1 MPRVLLDA
9 SGAKSGKIHMNND
22 DGCNTNKKF
31 ASESFDK
38 TIIKIC
44 QGTSP
49 LHCTCTP
56 LCPYWECLFYGVGFL
71 MLHFDDARKF
81 HGDFIWYFVCALV
94 MIPVGI
100 TNNRVEMRRRIVAE
114 HKNKAN
120 KEEKWE
126 HNINEVRQFAYIL
139 RAGRE
144 RVLIK
149 PINYRI

>member
-49 LHCTCTP
+49 LHKPAHLYVHIESAC
-56 LCPYWECLFYGVGFL
+56 F
-71 MLHFDDARKF
+71 M
-81 HGDFIWYFVCALV
+81 
-94 MIPVGI
+94 
-100 TNNRVEMRRRIVAE
+100 
-114 HKNKAN
+114 
-120 KEEKWE
+120 
-126 HNINEVRQFAYIL
+126 
-139 RAGRE
+139 
-144 RVLIK
+144 VLAF
-149 PINYRI
+149 